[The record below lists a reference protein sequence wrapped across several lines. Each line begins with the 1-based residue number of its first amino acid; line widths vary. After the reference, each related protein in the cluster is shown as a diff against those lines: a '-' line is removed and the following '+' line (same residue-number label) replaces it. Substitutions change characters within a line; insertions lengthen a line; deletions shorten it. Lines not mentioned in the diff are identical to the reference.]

1 MSGNNPSRILRDDY
15 MYVDVCVQ
23 RRRVRW
29 REDVKAS
36 HELGDN
42 CATLIFFFNLDLFI
56 FLE

>member
-1 MSGNNPSRILRDDY
+1 